1 MHKPLWLNTLDTLPS
16 CGLSSVRVSLA
27 HACAVTMPVICIH
40 VYSNSSTCCRN
51 GMAYGLGGR
60 AALRAPDCEK
70 QAMMPAKRL
79 VLLFVRSSRAEQ
91 ATLGM
96 QPGIRYARR
105 RQLVD
110 PPSQNRGR
118 IAASMLVNGW
128 TTETHSIDPEHL
140 PMRYPSSPI
149 VGLPSKPSR
158 FRPSAGVRGR

>member
-51 GMAYGLGGR
+51 GMAYGLGGW

-79 VLLFVRSSRAEQ
+79 VLLLSGLQGLNRRHLLCSLA
-91 ATLGM
+91 
-96 QPGIRYARR
+96 IRYARH

-110 PPSQNRGR
+110 PRSQNRDR
-118 IAASMLVNGW
+118 IAAGALVNGW
-128 TTETHSIDPEHL
+128 SSETLHQPRAPAHALSIIAH
-140 PMRYPSSPI
+140 RW
-149 VGLPSKPSR
+149 
-158 FRPSAGVRGR
+158 SAV